1 MNPNSSRTSA
11 LVCSGFGLLL
21 TLGAMI
27 CASDGLKFLQNWIAA
42 WVLLPFAVLFLV
54 GGFARS
60 RGVLVTA
67 TTVAVIC
74 GLGSLC
80 YYKYIFFAKPDAQGA
95 LIFLSVPFFQLVLVL
110 LALGSAALVGV
121 GRRAFR
127 RGHQSDEQ
135 EGTNRT

>member
-1 MNPNSSRTSA
+1 MNHNPSRAAT
-11 LVCSGFGLLL
+11 LVCAGLGLLV

-42 WVLLPFAVLFLV
+42 WVLLPFAVLLLV
-54 GGFARS
+54 GCLARS
-60 RGVLVTA
+60 RGVLITA

-80 YYKYIFFAKPDAQGA
+80 YYKYIFFARPDGQGA

-110 LALGSAALVGV
+110 LALGGAALFSIYMETKHEY
-121 GRRAFR
+121 R
-127 RGHQSDEQ
+127 
-135 EGTNRT
+135 